1 MQQLTLFNSVE
12 TVEPEKK
19 KVSVKDIPGV
29 LNNPPPVDL
38 SLPKFVSYGGGKN
51 STAMLILMYANR
63 IKPDAILFADTRGEK
78 PETYQY
84 LKIMNE
90 WLKSIDFPE
99 ITIVRANNKDESLED
114 ECLRSQTLP
123 SKAYGRG
130 QCSSK
135 WKIRPQEK
143 YRNQWKREN
152 GFTKH
157 IEFVGIH
164 YGEQRRLI
172 NNEGYLK
179 PLEDHKMRVEYPLI
193 MQKIDEFACLQLIQ
207 AVGLP
212 LPAKSACFFCP
223 SMKPTEIIELKK
235 THPDLYERALEIERQ
250 GMKTA
255 RVVKGMG
262 RRFSWANVGQ
272 LTPLEKALLDQQKAN
287 RQCGCID

>member
-1 MQQLTLFNSVE
+1 
-12 TVEPEKK
+12 
-19 KVSVKDIPGV
+19 
-29 LNNPPPVDL
+29 
-38 SLPKFVSYGGGKN
+38 
-51 STAMLILMYANR
+51 
-63 IKPDAILFADTRGEK
+63 ILFADTGGEK
-78 PETYQY
+78 PETYPY
-84 LKIMNE
+84 LKIMDE
-90 WLKSIDFPE
+90 WLTSVDFPE
-99 ITIVRANNKDESLED
+99 ITIVKANNKDETLED
-114 ECLRSQTLP
+114 ECLRSQMLP

-152 GFTKH
+152 SFKKH

-164 YGEQRRLI
+164 HGEQRRLI
-172 NNEGYLK
+172 NAEGYLK
-179 PLEDHKMRVEYPLI
+179 PLENDKMRVEYPLI
-193 MQKIDEFACLQLIQ
+193 MQKINQSACEQLIK

-212 LPAKSACFFCP
+212 LPVKSACFFCP
-223 SMKPTEIIELKK
+223 SMKPTEIIELKS

-255 RVVKGMG
+255 RTVKGMG
-262 RRFSWANVGQ
+262 RRFAWADVGQ